1 MTIYE
6 IEMQLIAEGL
16 APYDMTSRS
25 MREGESAR
33 MGEDGEYDLA
43 DYMDAST
50 NPEAQAIIDE
60 LEAMGL
66 DFLADEYGAE
76 EGCSGHDDEPA
87 PASAWDFLGR

>member
-1 MTIYE
+1 MTVHE
-6 IEMQLIAEGL
+6 IELQLIAEGL

-33 MGEDGEYDLA
+33 MGESGEYDLA

-60 LEAMGL
+60 LEAMGF
-66 DFLADEYGAE
+66 DFLADEYGMKE
-76 EGCSGHDDEPA
+76 HDEPEDEPE
-87 PASAWDFLGR
+87 PASAWDFLTR